1 MPSATITAS
10 IVSAM
15 WRSERSISRLTVE
28 RAMPRT
34 STSEILM
41 KCGRSDITVSR
52 FEWRVPTSSIATPKP
67 IAV

>member
-15 WRSERSISRLTVE
+15 WRSERNISRLTVE
-28 RAMPRT
+28 RAIPRT
-34 STSEILM
+34 RTSEILM

-52 FEWRVPTSSIATPKP
+52 FECRVPTSSIATPKP